1 MFNNIPPITRNLI
14 ILNIVVYVVTNFFL
28 YGLHRPELYSILS
41 AFYPGSPNFESWQ
54 IITHM
59 FMHAPFDDGS
69 GILHI
74 LFNMFTLFSFGPILE
89 QSLGDKKY
97 LILYFLSGLG
107 AFVLFNL
114 WNFIEIQ
121 QLTQTLESFGVDPSD
136 IYQQADFNYTGNVF
150 FSNKTPETFALSEEL
165 FKSLRTPMLGASG
178 AIFGVIAAFATLY
191 PEARIGIM
199 FIPIPVKVKYV
210 LPIVVI
216 GSIYLGVTSSGDGIA
231 HLAHVGGA
239 IVGFILAKIW
249 KKHLYRFN

>member
-1 MFNNIPPITRNLI
+1 MFNNIPPITRNII
-14 ILNIVVYVVTNFFL
+14 ILNIVVFIAALVMPQLNDYLAAYFPLLPQF
-28 YGLHRPELYSILS
+28 R
-41 AFYPGSPNFESWQ
+41 SWQ
-54 IITHM
+54 IVTHM
-59 FMHAPFDDGS
+59 FMHGS
-69 GILHI
+69 FMHI

-89 QSLGDKKY
+89 QSLGEKKY

-107 AFVLFNL
+107 AFLLYTL
-114 WNFIEIQ
+114 WNFLQYQNAYTELNDLGFNIQ
-121 QLTQTLESFGVDPSD
+121 GYIADPESFINTKVPLRV
-136 IYQQADFNYTGNVF
+136 QELV
-150 FSNKTPETFALSEEL
+150 SEKINPVI
-165 FKSLRTPMLGASG
+165 FGRMVGASG

-210 LPIVVI
+210 LPVVVI
-216 GSIYLGVTSSGDGIA
+216 GSIYLGVTGNAGGIA